1 MSCDVCD
8 REFDQMSQDEAQ
20 LEQLERWMEEELEVY
35 RYMVNHRDDSDM

>member
-1 MSCDVCD
+1 
-8 REFDQMSQDEAQ
+8 MSQDEAQ